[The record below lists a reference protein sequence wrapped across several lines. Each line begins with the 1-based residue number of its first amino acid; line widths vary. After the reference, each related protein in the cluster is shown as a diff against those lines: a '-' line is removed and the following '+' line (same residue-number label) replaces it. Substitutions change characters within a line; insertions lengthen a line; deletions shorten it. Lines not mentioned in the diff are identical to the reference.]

1 MLFFLPFDV
10 VPFVNN
16 HLLLLGDIIIVIFVV
31 DDFSDDDATVEEEE
45 DKKKEIIVVVFLLL
59 FLLLFLISLFL
70 FCLKR
75 CIFDATQNAKNN
87 GERFVQKFLLSSF
100 LQIFYS
106 RTKHTKTA
114 VHTTPRPPFIR
125 EKREREEEKDG
136 ENDEQQESSDKIS
149 QSLFLTSCAVVSRL

>member
-10 VPFVNN
+10 VPLVNN

-45 DKKKEIIVVVFLLL
+45 DKKKEIIVVFLLL

-87 GERFVQKFLLSSF
+87 GERCVQKFLLSSF

-106 RTKHTKTA
+106 RRTKHTNTA
-114 VHTTPRPPFIR
+114 VHTTPRLLR
-125 EKREREEEKDG
+125 LSEKREREEKDG

>member
-1 MLFFLPFDV
+1 MLHRTLKIMERDV
-10 VPFVNN
+10 
-16 HLLLLGDIIIVIFVV
+16 
-31 DDFSDDDATVEEEE
+31 S
-45 DKKKEIIVVVFLLL
+45 
-59 FLLLFLISLFL
+59 
-70 FCLKR
+70 
-75 CIFDATQNAKNN
+75 KN
-87 GERFVQKFLLSSF
+87 F

-106 RTKHTKTA
+106 RTKHTNTA

>member
-16 HLLLLGDIIIVIFVV
+16 HLLLLGDIIIIIIFVV

-87 GERFVQKFLLSSF
+87 GERCVQKFLLSSF

-106 RTKHTKTA
+106 RTKHTNTA
-114 VHTTPRPPFIR
+114 VHTTPRLLR
-125 EKREREEEKDG
+125 LSEKRERERGREG
-136 ENDEQQESSDKIS
+136 W
-149 QSLFLTSCAVVSRL
+149 